1 MASNM
6 EFPLSIKRQYA
17 EPLDADTYAKTIAEL
32 DNIKTRSNSYPGMLV
47 SCQEDGNVYKLG
59 LDGEFVVL
67 GVGTGGSSIEYMTK
81 QELDDMFGLVTVLP
95 YNPDS
100 I

>member
-6 EFPLSIKRQYA
+6 EFPLRFKRQYA
-17 EPLDADTYAKTIAEL
+17 EPLDADTYATTIAEL
-32 DNIKTRSNSYPGMLV
+32 DDIKIRSNSYAGMLV

-67 GVGTGGSSIEYMTK
+67 GSGGNATMSISDWNTYS
-81 QELDDMFGLVTVLP
+81 
-95 YNPDS
+95 DS
-100 I
+100 LEITASGYVQP

>member
-6 EFPLSIKRQYA
+6 EFPLRFKRQYA
-17 EPLDADTYAKTIAEL
+17 EPLDADAYATTIAEL
-32 DNIKTRSNSYPGMLV
+32 DDIKTRSNSYAGMLV

-67 GVGTGGSSIEYMTK
+67 GSGGNATITYMTIS
-81 QELDDMFGLVTVLP
+81 ELDTMWGKIEVLG
-95 YNPDS
+95 YQET
-100 I
+100 

>member
-6 EFPLSIKRQYA
+6 EFPLRFKRQYA
-17 EPLDADTYAKTIAEL
+17 EPLDADAYAETIAEL
-32 DNIKTRSNSYPGMLV
+32 DDIKTRSNSYPGMLV

-67 GVGTGGSSIEYMTK
+67 GSGGDANITYMTIS
-81 QELDDMFGLVTVLP
+81 ELDTMWGKITINPYVTE
-95 YNPDS
+95 
-100 I
+100 

>member
-6 EFPLSIKRQYA
+6 EFPLRFKRQYA
-17 EPLDADTYAKTIAEL
+17 EPLDADTYATTIAEL
-32 DNIKTRSNSYPGMLV
+32 GDIKTRSNSYAGMLV

-67 GVGTGGSSIEYMTK
+67 GSGGDSNITYMTVS
-81 QELDDMFGLVTVLP
+81 ELDTMWGEITIKPYVTE
-95 YNPDS
+95 
-100 I
+100 

>member
-32 DNIKTRSNSYPGMLV
+32 DNIKTRSNSYAGMLV

-67 GVGTGGSSIEYMTK
+67 GSGGNADITYMTVS
-81 QELDDMFGLVTVLP
+81 ELDTMWGKITINSYVTE
-95 YNPDS
+95 
-100 I
+100 